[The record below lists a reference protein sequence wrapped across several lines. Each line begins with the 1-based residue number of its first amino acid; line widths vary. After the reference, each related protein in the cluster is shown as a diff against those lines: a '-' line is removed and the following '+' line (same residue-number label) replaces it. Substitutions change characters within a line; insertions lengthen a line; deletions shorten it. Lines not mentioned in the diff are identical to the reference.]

1 MPTRLSIMTYNVH
14 SCIGSDGMA
23 SPERIAEIIAL
34 YQADVICLQE
44 LDSNLLRTGKA
55 DQAREIADRLNMDF
69 HFHPSLRVEEGE
81 YGNAV
86 LTRFPSDMVR
96 AAALPMLP
104 GRERFEQRGALWI
117 QVRTEGRRL
126 NVLTTHLGLNSAE
139 RRAQTE
145 ELVGQE
151 WLGHPACRA
160 PLVLCGDLNT
170 VPLFGVYRRFA
181 QLLAD
186 ASQSV
191 GWGRGRTY
199 PSRFPVLRLD
209 HVFVSPDIVV
219 EQVTVPRTRL
229 TTVASDHLPLIA
241 VLTVP

>member
-1 MPTRLSIMTYNVH
+1 MTYNVH
-14 SCIGSDGMA
+14 SCIGSDGVV

-44 LDSNLLRTGKA
+44 LDSNLLRSGKA
-55 DQAREIADRLNMDF
+55 HQAREIADRLNMDF

-86 LTRFPSDMVR
+86 LTRFPSEMLK

-104 GRERFEQRGALWI
+104 GRKLYEQRGALWV
-117 QVRTEGRRL
+117 QVRADGQRL
-126 NVLTTHLGLNSAE
+126 NVLTTHLGLSSAE

-145 ELVGQE
+145 ELVSTT
-151 WLGHPACRA
+151 WLAHPECLA
-160 PLVLCGDLNT
+160 PLALCGDLNT

-181 QLLAD
+181 EILSD
-186 ASQSV
+186 ASRSV

-199 PSRFPVLRLD
+199 PSWFPFLRLD
-209 HVFVSPDIVV
+209 HVFVSRDIEV
-219 EQVTVPRTRL
+219 EQVSVPETRL
-229 TTVASDHLPLIA
+229 TRAASDHLPLIA
-241 VLTVP
+241 VLTIP